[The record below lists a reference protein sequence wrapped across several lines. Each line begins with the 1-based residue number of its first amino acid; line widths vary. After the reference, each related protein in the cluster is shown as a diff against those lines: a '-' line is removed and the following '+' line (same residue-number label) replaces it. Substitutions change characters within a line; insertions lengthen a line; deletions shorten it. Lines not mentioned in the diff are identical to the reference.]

1 MQWGQDWL
9 GAELQRE
16 WRAFITVRKMSM
28 RYRGRAVEK
37 GQISILGVENLPLK
51 G

>member
-16 WRAFITVRKMSM
+16 WRAFIAVRKVSM
-28 RYRGRAVEK
+28 RHRGRAVEK
-37 GQISILGVENLPLK
+37 GKMSTLGVENLPPR